1 MKITD
6 FSIRRPMTIAVLVV
20 VILLLGAVSLS
31 RLAIDLYPEMNLPV
45 GAVMTSYPGAGPQEV
60 ENQVTRPME
69 SVLGTVSDLD
79 TIQSISSTGESIV
92 IVRFNWGTDMDF
104 ASLQMREKVD
114 MIKGMLPDGA
124 DDPMVFKMDPNMLPI
139 MQLAVVGDR
148 PQQVKQVAEDVIQ
161 PRLERV
167 AGVAA
172 VRVEGGVQREIQ
184 VLVDKAKLN
193 GTGLSLNQVVQS
205 LQSENRTV
213 SAGDVQSGSK
223 DMLVRVTGEFQ
234 SIEEIRQIVLT
245 SPSGA
250 SVYLKDIADVV
261 DGSAEQT
268 HLSRVNGQPG
278 LAVMIHKQSGVNTVQ
293 VSRDVKAAL
302 EELKNEVPPDF
313 SFQKVMDQ
321 SEFIEESIN
330 SVVKKIFL
338 GGALAILVM
347 LVFLRNVRST
357 LIISTAIPISII
369 GTFVLLYFNDMTLN
383 LISLGGLALGVG
395 LIVDDAIVVLEN
407 IYRHRQQGYGLVD
420 AAKQATDEVG
430 NAVTSATLTTIA
442 VFMPIVF
449 VEGLASQ
456 LFKPMAYTVTFAVLT
471 SLMVALTLV
480 PLLSSRYLKLEE
492 PREGTL
498 WGKVYRSSGEKFD
511 RFYNWYRKVLQWSLG
526 HRKTVVASIAAMFVA
541 SLALI
546 PMVGAEFIPT
556 IDEGYVKVTLDLPD
570 GTHLDETNR
579 IIGKVEALAEEIP
592 EVENIITNVGFTGS
606 ESMGGQASSDAGQ
619 VYFQLVDKAE
629 RSRSTEVIAGVVR
642 EKAQYIAGADINV
655 SATGPA
661 LEGQQVGSP
670 VSITIKGDDLEV
682 LGSLAEEIT
691 SLVEEVPG
699 TAEAAN
705 SMGEGRPE
713 IRVIADR
720 DRAAA
725 YGLTGSQIASAVR
738 TAIQGTVAT
747 QYRTAGDEID
757 VRVRLKGGQDASV
770 QDLENLTVS
779 SPAAG
784 AVPIRQVATLEEA
797 EGPNSINRND
807 QSRVVNVTANLSG
820 RDLGSVMEDIRAKLA
835 GIDLP
840 QGYSIEYGGQYEE
853 MMDAFGNLGL
863 ALLLAVALVY
873 LVMVAQFE
881 SLIYP
886 FIIMFSVP
894 VTIIGVTLSL
904 LLSGR
909 PFSVPAFIG
918 VILLAGIVVR
928 NAIVLVDYINV
939 LRRRGM
945 ERDEA
950 ILKAGPTRLRPI
962 LMTALTAI
970 LAMFPMALGIGAGA
984 EGQAP
989 LATVVVGGL
998 AFSTVITLVL
1008 VPVIYTIM
1016 DDIPKWWKNR
1026 REKKKQKKLAKTQP
1040 AENLTS

>member
-6 FSIRRPMTIAVLVV
+6 FSIKRPMTIAVLIVA
-20 VILLLGAVSLS
+20 ILLLGAVSLS

-45 GAVMTSYPGAGPQEV
+45 GAVMTSYEGAGPQEV
-60 ENQVTRPME
+60 ENQVTRPLE
-69 SVLGTVSDLD
+69 SVMGTVNDLD
-79 TIQSISSTGESIV
+79 TIQSVSSTGSSMV
-92 IVRFNWGTDMDF
+92 VVMFNWGTDMDF

-114 MIKGMLPDGA
+114 LVKGMLPDGA
-124 DDPMVFKMDPNMLPI
+124 DDPTVFKMDPNMLPV
-139 MQLAVVGDR
+139 MQLAIVGDR
-148 PQQVKQVAEDVIQ
+148 PQQVKQVTEDVIQ
-161 PRLERV
+161 PRLERIP
-167 AGVAA
+167 GVAA

-193 GTGLSLNQVVQS
+193 GTGLSLNQIVSQ

-213 SAGDVQSGSK
+213 SAGDVQSGNK
-223 DMLVRVTGEFQ
+223 DMLVRVTGEFE
-234 SIEEIRQIVLT
+234 SIEEIRKVVLT
-245 SPSGA
+245 SSSGSEA
-250 SVYLKDIADVV
+250 YLEDIAEVK

-278 LAVMIHKQSGVNTVQ
+278 LAVLINKQSGVNTVQ
-293 VSRDVKAAL
+293 VARDIKAVLA
-302 EELKNEVPPDF
+302 ELQGEVPPDF
-313 SFQKVMDQ
+313 TFQTVMDQ
-321 SEFIEESIN
+321 SEFIEDSIN
-330 SVVKKIFL
+330 SVIKKIFL
-338 GGALAILVM
+338 GGTLAILVM

-383 LISLGGLALGVG
+383 LISLSGLTLGIG

-430 NAVTSATLTTIA
+430 NAVISATLTTVA

-480 PLLSSRYLKLEE
+480 PLLSSRYLKVEE

-511 RFYNWYRKVLQWSLG
+511 RFYNWYRGVLQWSLG
-526 HRKTVVASIAAMFVA
+526 HRKTVIITITLMFVG

-546 PMVGAEFIPT
+546 PMVGAEFMPGM
-556 IDEGYVKVTLDLPD
+556 DEGYVKATLDLPD
-570 GTHLDETNR
+570 GTHLEETNR
-579 IIGKVEALAEEIP
+579 IVSKVESLAKEIP
-592 EVENIITNVGFTGS
+592 EVDNIITNVGFTGS
-606 ESMGGQASSDAGQ
+606 ESMGGQTSSDQGQ
-619 VYFQLVDKAE
+619 VYFQLVGMGE
-629 RSRSTEVIAGVVR
+629 RTRSTEDIANAVR
-642 EKAQYIAGADINV
+642 EKTEQIAGADINV

-661 LEGQQVGSP
+661 SEGQQSGSP
-670 VSITIKGDDLEV
+670 VSVTIKGDDLEV
-682 LGSLAEEIT
+682 LSSLAEEAT
-691 SLVEEVPG
+691 SLVEAVPG
-699 TAEAAN
+699 TTEVAN
-705 SMGEGRPE
+705 SLGEGRPE
-713 IRVIADR
+713 IRVIANR

-725 YGLTGSQIASAVR
+725 YGLGGAQIASAVR
-738 TAIQGTVAT
+738 TAVQGTVAT
-747 QYRTAGDEID
+747 QYRTGGDEID
-757 VRVRLKGGQDASV
+757 VRVRLAGGQNANIE
-770 QDLENLTVS
+770 DLQNLTVS
-779 SPAAG
+779 SPVAG
-784 AVPIRQVATLEEA
+784 AVPIRQVARLVEA
-797 EGPNSINRND
+797 EGPNSINRTD

-820 RDLGSVMEDIRAKLA
+820 RDLGSVMGDINAKLN
-835 GIDLP
+835 GMDLP
-840 QGYSIEYGGQYEE
+840 QGYSIEYGGENEE
-853 MMDAFGNLGL
+853 MADAFGNLGL

-881 SLIYP
+881 SLLYP

-918 VILLAGIVVR
+918 VILLAGIVVK
-928 NAIVLVDYINV
+928 NAIVLVEYINV

-950 ILKAGPTRLRPI
+950 ILEAGPTRLRPI

-970 LAMFPMALGIGAGA
+970 LAMFPMALGMGAGA

-1008 VPVIYTIM
+1008 VPVVYAVM
-1016 DDIPKWWKNR
+1016 DDIPRWWKNR
-1026 REKKKQKKLAKTQP
+1026 RQKKKQKKLNKT
-1040 AENLTS
+1040 AENLGS

>member
-6 FSIRRPMTIAVLVV
+6 FSIKRPMTIAVLVV

-45 GAVMTSYPGAGPQEV
+45 GAVMTSYSGAGPQEV
-60 ENQVTRPME
+60 ENQVTRPLE
-69 SVLGTVSDLD
+69 SVMGTVNDLD
-79 TIQSISSTGESIV
+79 TIQSVSSTGNSIV
-92 IVRFNWGTDMDF
+92 IVMFNWGTDMDF

-114 MIKGMLPDGA
+114 LVKGMLPEGA
-124 DDPMVFKMDPNMLPI
+124 DDPMVFKMDPNMLPV
-139 MQLAVVGDR
+139 MQLAIVGDR
-148 PQQVKQVAEDVIQ
+148 PHQVKQVTEDVIQ
-161 PRLERV
+161 PRLERI

-172 VRVEGGVQREIQ
+172 VRVEGGVQREIK
-184 VLVDKAKLN
+184 VLVKKAKLN
-193 GTGLSLNQVVQS
+193 GAGLSLDQIVGQ
-205 LQSENRTV
+205 LQAENRTV
-213 SAGDVQSGSK
+213 SAGDVQSGNK
-223 DMLVRVTGEFQ
+223 DMLVRVTGEFD
-234 SIEEIRQIVLT
+234 SIEEIRKVVLT
-245 SPSGA
+245 SSSGA
-250 SVYLKDIADVV
+250 QVYLEDIAEVT
-261 DGSAEQT
+261 DGSAEQV

-278 LAVMIHKQSGVNTVQ
+278 LAVMINKQSGVNTVQ
-293 VSRDVKAAL
+293 VARDIKAAL
-302 EELKNEVPPDF
+302 EELKGEVPADF
-313 SFQKVMDQ
+313 TFQKVMDQ

-330 SVVKKIFL
+330 SVIKKILL
-338 GGALAILVM
+338 GGALAIMVM

-383 LISLGGLALGVG
+383 LISLGGLALGIG

-430 NAVTSATLTTIA
+430 NAVTSATLTTVA

-456 LFKPMAYTVTFAVLT
+456 LFKPMAYTITFAVVT

-480 PLLSSRYLKLEE
+480 PLLSSRYLKMEE

-511 RFYNWYRKVLQWSLG
+511 RFYSWYRRILQWSLG
-526 HRKTVVASIAAMFVA
+526 HRKTVIITITLMFVG

-546 PMVGAEFIPT
+546 PMVGAEFMPGM
-556 IDEGYVKVTLDLPD
+556 DEGYVKATLDLPD
-570 GTHLDETNR
+570 GTHLEETNR
-579 IIGKVEALAEEIP
+579 ITAKVEALAEEIP
-592 EVENIITNVGFTGS
+592 EVENVITNVGFTGS
-606 ESMGGQASSDAGQ
+606 QSMGGQASSDQ
-619 VYFQLVDKAE
+619 SQIYFQLVEKGQ
-629 RSRSTEVIAGVVR
+629 RTRSTEDIANVVR
-642 EKAQYIAGADINV
+642 EKAEQIAGADINV

-661 LEGQQVGSP
+661 SEGQQAGSP
-670 VSITIKGDDLEV
+670 VSVTFKGDDLDV
-682 LGSLAEEIT
+682 LSSLAKEAT

-699 TAEAAN
+699 TAEVSN
-705 SMGEGRPE
+705 SMGQGRPE

-725 YGLTGSQIASAVR
+725 YGLGGSQIASAVR
-738 TAIQGTVAT
+738 TAVQGTVAT
-747 QYRTAGDEID
+747 QYRTGGEEVD
-757 VRVRLKGGQDASV
+757 VRVRLEGGQNANIE
-770 QDLENLTVS
+770 DLQNLTVS
-779 SPAAG
+779 SPVAG
-784 AVPIRQVATLEEA
+784 TVPIRQIARLEEA
-797 EGPNSINRND
+797 EGPNSINRTD
-807 QSRVVNVTANLSG
+807 QARVVNVTANLSG
-820 RDLGSVMEDIRAKLA
+820 RDLGSVMEDIKAKMNNM
-835 GIDLP
+835 DVP
-840 QGYSIEYGGQYEE
+840 QGYTIEYGGQNEE
-853 MMDAFGNLGL
+853 MADAFGNLGL

-904 LLSGR
+904 LLTGR

-918 VILLAGIVVR
+918 VILLAGIVVK

-939 LRRRGM
+939 LRRRGL

-970 LAMFPMALGIGAGA
+970 LAMFPMALGLGAGA

-998 AFSTVITLVL
+998 TFSTVITLVL
-1008 VPVIYTIM
+1008 VPVIYATM
-1016 DDIPKWWKNR
+1016 DDIPRWWKNR
-1026 REKKKQKKLAKTQP
+1026 REKKKQKKLGKT
-1040 AENLTS
+1040 AENLGS